1 MSIAVVKADGVQ
13 ELFKVEKLRRSL
25 RRSGASAS
33 EVDTVIEKITP
44 TLYDGITTQ
53 KIYSEAF
60 QILHELGATTAI
72 TRYSLRRAMFGLGP
86 TGFPFE
92 DFLARL
98 FSAEGYT
105 TRTRLILHGKCTE
118 HEIDL
123 AAYKKDDA
131 FVAEAKFHAR
141 PGVKSDLKVVLYCK
155 ARQDDLQG
163 VKICSDDICGVTK
176 LRVITNTKFTHTA
189 EKYAACAGLEL
200 LSWDY
205 PRNENL
211 HDLIQ
216 RHQLYPVTVLQS
228 LSASQKTTLLSSGV
242 ILCAEIAAK
251 PSVLKTIGL
260 SASKTEALLSEISQL
275 CTKNSELV

>member
-1 MSIAVVKADGVQ
+1 MSITVIKADGVR

-25 RRSGASAS
+25 RRSGASTK

-44 TLYDGITTQ
+44 ILYEGITTQ
-53 KIYSEAF
+53 TIYSEAF
-60 QILHELGATTAI
+60 RLLHELGATSAI

-98 FSAEGYT
+98 FTAEGYS
-105 TRTRLILHGKCTE
+105 TRSRVLLYGKCTQ

-123 AAYKKDDA
+123 AAYRKTDS

-163 VKICSDDICGVTK
+163 VKICTDDTCGITQ

-189 EKYAACAGLEL
+189 EKYAECAGLSL

-205 PRNENL
+205 PRNKNL

-216 RHQLYPVTVLQS
+216 QHQLYPITVLQT
-228 LSASQKTTLLSSGV
+228 LSKGQKRALLDNSV
-242 ILCAEIAAK
+242 ILCREIADN
-251 PSVLKTIGL
+251 PSVLKTIGV
-260 SASKTEALLSEISQL
+260 SSRKTEALLSEISQL
-275 CTKNSELV
+275 CTKNQ